1 MNKVFVL
8 ILIPFFLYSCS
19 LNSNSKIWN
28 KEQNKLEKSKDFKKI
43 DFEEKKEVTEL
54 NSSIKINFSNIQ
66 LNENSLNDQN
76 NFGSLKYLGMLEKVG
91 SFKFSKFKDINNL
104 NFKPLF
110 LENGLVF
117 FDKKGSIIRYDE
129 NSKIIWKKNYYSKS
143 EKKLSPKLSFYKEEE
158 NIYIIDTI
166 GKIYSIDI
174 LNGDLNWKN
183 NNNYPFNSEIKIS
196 QEKLFAVDY
205 NNILRC
211 FNKKD
216 GSQCWKY
223 QTETSLTL
231 SNTKYSIILYKNNV
245 IFSNSLGDVTSID
258 ISSGTVNWQIPTQS
272 NLILNQSYNF
282 KNSRLVGD
290 DNSIYFSNNQNQF
303 YSIDIKN
310 GFMNWMNQINSSLTP
325 ILIQDTIF
333 TISDEGYLYTLQ
345 KKEGNI
351 IRINDIYEIYKPKER
366 KKIKPIGFKIGNKK
380 LYLTNNDGK
389 ILVVDLSTGKVVKTQ
404 KVSRET
410 ISKPFINNEN
420 LYIIKNGSIIKFN

>member
-1 MNKVFVL
+1 VNKVFVL

-28 KEQNKLEKSKDFKKI
+28 KEQNKFEKSKDFKKI

-143 EKKLSPKLSFYKEEE
+143 EKKLSPKLSFYKEKE

-183 NNNYPFNSEIKIS
+183 NNNYPFNSEIKTS

-303 YSIDIKN
+303 YSINIKN
-310 GFMNWMNQINSSLTP
+310 GFINWMNQINSSLTP

-366 KKIKPIGFKIGNKK
+366 KKIKPIGFKIGNEK

-404 KVSRET
+404 KISRET

>member
-310 GFMNWMNQINSSLTP
+310 GFINWMNQINSSLTP

-333 TISDEGYLYTLQ
+333 TISDEGYLYTLE

-366 KKIKPIGFKIGNKK
+366 KKIKPIGFKIGNEK

-404 KVSRET
+404 KISRET

>member
-143 EKKLSPKLSFYKEEE
+143 EKKLSPKLSFYKEKE

-303 YSIDIKN
+303 YSLDIKN
-310 GFMNWMNQINSSLTP
+310 GFINWMNQINSSLTP

-366 KKIKPIGFKIGNKK
+366 KKIKPIGFKIGNEK

-404 KVSRET
+404 KISRET

>member
-143 EKKLSPKLSFYKEEE
+143 EKKLSPKLSFYKEKE

-310 GFMNWMNQINSSLTP
+310 GFINWMNQINSSLTP
-325 ILIQDTIF
+325 ILIQDSIF

-366 KKIKPIGFKIGNKK
+366 KKIKPIGFKIGNEK

-389 ILVVDLSTGKVVKTQ
+389 ILVVDLITGKVVKTQ
-404 KVSRET
+404 KISRET

>member
-143 EKKLSPKLSFYKEEE
+143 EKKLSPKLSFYKEKE

-310 GFMNWMNQINSSLTP
+310 GFTNWMNQINSSLTP

-366 KKIKPIGFKIGNKK
+366 KKIKPIGFKIGNEK

-404 KVSRET
+404 KISRET

>member
-91 SFKFSKFKDINNL
+91 SFKFSKFKDIDNL

-110 LENGLVF
+110 LEKGLVF

-143 EKKLSPKLSFYKEEE
+143 EKKLSPKLSFYKEKE

-310 GFMNWMNQINSSLTP
+310 GFINWMNQINSSITP

-366 KKIKPIGFKIGNKK
+366 KKIKPIGFKIGNQK

>member
-310 GFMNWMNQINSSLTP
+310 GFINWMNQINSSLTP

-404 KVSRET
+404 KISRET

>member
-143 EKKLSPKLSFYKEEE
+143 EKKLSPKLSFYKEKE

-310 GFMNWMNQINSSLTP
+310 GFINWMNQINSSLTP

-366 KKIKPIGFKIGNKK
+366 KKIKPIGFKIGNEK

-389 ILVVDLSTGKVVKTQ
+389 ILVIDLSTGKVVKTQ
-404 KVSRET
+404 KISRET

>member
-143 EKKLSPKLSFYKEEE
+143 EKKLSPKLSFYKEKE

-310 GFMNWMNQINSSLTP
+310 GFINWMNQINSSLTP

-366 KKIKPIGFKIGNKK
+366 KKIKPIGFKIGNEK

>member
-129 NSKIIWKKNYYSKS
+129 NSKIIWKKNFYSKS
-143 EKKLSPKLSFYKEEE
+143 EKKLSPKLSFYKEKE

-310 GFMNWMNQINSSLTP
+310 GFINWMNQINSSLTP

-333 TISDEGYLYTLQ
+333 TISDEGYLYTLE

-366 KKIKPIGFKIGNKK
+366 KKIKPIGFKIGNEK

-404 KVSRET
+404 KISRET

>member
-1 MNKVFVL
+1 VNKVFVL

-143 EKKLSPKLSFYKEEE
+143 EKKLSPKLSFYKEKE

-310 GFMNWMNQINSSLTP
+310 GLINWMNQINSSLTP

-366 KKIKPIGFKIGNKK
+366 KKIKPIGFKIGNEK

-404 KVSRET
+404 KISRET

>member
-54 NSSIKINFSNIQ
+54 NSSIKINLSNIR

-76 NFGSLKYLGMLEKVG
+76 NFGSLKYLGMLEKIG

-143 EKKLSPKLSFYKEEE
+143 EKKLSPKLSFYKEKE

-258 ISSGTVNWQIPTQS
+258 ISSGIVDWQIPTQS

-310 GFMNWMNQINSSLTP
+310 GFINWMNQINSSLTP

-404 KVSRET
+404 KISRET

>member
-66 LNENSLNDQN
+66 LNENSSNDQN

-143 EKKLSPKLSFYKEEE
+143 EKKLSPKLSFYKEKE

-310 GFMNWMNQINSSLTP
+310 GFINWMNQINSSLTP

-366 KKIKPIGFKIGNKK
+366 KKIKPIGFKIGNEK

-404 KVSRET
+404 KISRET

>member
-143 EKKLSPKLSFYKEEE
+143 EKKLSPKLSFYKEKE

-231 SNTKYSIILYKNNV
+231 SNTKYSIILYKDNV

-310 GFMNWMNQINSSLTP
+310 GFINWMNQINSSLTP

-389 ILVVDLSTGKVVKTQ
+389 ILVVDLSTGKIVKTQ

>member
-143 EKKLSPKLSFYKEEE
+143 EKKLSPKLSFYKEKE

-310 GFMNWMNQINSSLTP
+310 GFINWMNQINSSLTP

-366 KKIKPIGFKIGNKK
+366 KKIKPIGFKIGNEK

-404 KVSRET
+404 KISRET

-420 LYIIKNGSIIKFN
+420 LYIIKNGSIIMFN

>member
-1 MNKVFVL
+1 VNKVFVL

-129 NSKIIWKKNYYSKS
+129 NSKIIWKKNFYSKS
-143 EKKLSPKLSFYKEEE
+143 EKKLSPKLSFYKEKE

-310 GFMNWMNQINSSLTP
+310 GFINWMNQINSSLTP

-333 TISDEGYLYTLQ
+333 TISDEGYLYTLE

-366 KKIKPIGFKIGNKK
+366 KKIKPIGFKIGNEK

-389 ILVVDLSTGKVVKTQ
+389 ILVLDLSTGKVVKTQ
-404 KVSRET
+404 KISRET

>member
-54 NSSIKINFSNIQ
+54 NPSIKINFSNIE

-143 EKKLSPKLSFYKEEE
+143 EKKLSPKLSFYKEEK

-310 GFMNWMNQINSSLTP
+310 GFINWMNQINSSLTP

>member
-66 LNENSLNDQN
+66 LNENSSNDQN

-143 EKKLSPKLSFYKEEE
+143 EKKLSPKLSFYKEEK

-310 GFMNWMNQINSSLTP
+310 GFVNWMNRINSSLTP

>member
-310 GFMNWMNQINSSLTP
+310 GFMNWMNQINSSITP

-366 KKIKPIGFKIGNKK
+366 KKIKPIGFKIGNQK

>member
-310 GFMNWMNQINSSLTP
+310 GFINWMNQINSSLTP

-404 KVSRET
+404 KVSRQT

>member
-143 EKKLSPKLSFYKEEE
+143 EKKLSPKLSFYKEKE

-310 GFMNWMNQINSSLTP
+310 GFINWMNQINSSLTP

-389 ILVVDLSTGKVVKTQ
+389 ILVVDLSTGKIVKTQ

>member
-143 EKKLSPKLSFYKEEE
+143 EKKLSPKLSFYKEKE

-310 GFMNWMNQINSSLTP
+310 GFINWMNQINSSLTP

-366 KKIKPIGFKIGNKK
+366 KKIKPIGFKIGNQK

-404 KVSRET
+404 KISRET

>member
-310 GFMNWMNQINSSLTP
+310 GFINWMNQINSSLTP

-366 KKIKPIGFKIGNKK
+366 KKIKPIGFKIGNEK

>member
-1 MNKVFVL
+1 MNKVFIL

-143 EKKLSPKLSFYKEEE
+143 EKKLSPKLSFYKEKE

-310 GFMNWMNQINSSLTP
+310 GFINWMNQINSSLTP

-366 KKIKPIGFKIGNKK
+366 KKIKPIGFKIGNEK

>member
-143 EKKLSPKLSFYKEEE
+143 EKKLSPKLSFYKEKE

-310 GFMNWMNQINSSLTP
+310 GFINWMNQINSSLTP

-333 TISDEGYLYTLQ
+333 TISDEGYLYTLE

-404 KVSRET
+404 KISRET

>member
-143 EKKLSPKLSFYKEEE
+143 EKKLSPKLSFYKEKE

-258 ISSGTVNWQIPTQS
+258 ISSGTVNWQMPTQS

-310 GFMNWMNQINSSLTP
+310 GFINWMNQINSSLTP

-366 KKIKPIGFKIGNKK
+366 KKIKPIGFKIGNEK

-404 KVSRET
+404 KISRET

>member
-258 ISSGTVNWQIPTQS
+258 ISSGTVNWQTPTQS

-310 GFMNWMNQINSSLTP
+310 GLINWMNQINSSLTP

-366 KKIKPIGFKIGNKK
+366 KKIKPIGFKIGNEK

-404 KVSRET
+404 KISRET

>member
-143 EKKLSPKLSFYKEEE
+143 EKKLSPKLSFYKEKE

-310 GFMNWMNQINSSLTP
+310 GFINWMNQINSSLTP

-366 KKIKPIGFKIGNKK
+366 KKIKPIGFKIGNEK

-404 KVSRET
+404 KISRET

>member
-143 EKKLSPKLSFYKEEE
+143 EKKLSPKLSFYKEKE

-310 GFMNWMNQINSSLTP
+310 GFINWINQINSSLTP

-366 KKIKPIGFKIGNKK
+366 KKIKPIGFKIGNEK

-404 KVSRET
+404 KISRET

>member
-1 MNKVFVL
+1 VNKVFVL

-143 EKKLSPKLSFYKEEE
+143 EKKLSPKLSFYKEKE

-310 GFMNWMNQINSSLTP
+310 GFINWMNQINSSLTP

-333 TISDEGYLYTLQ
+333 TISDEGYLYTLE

-366 KKIKPIGFKIGNKK
+366 KKIKPIGFKIGNEK

-404 KVSRET
+404 KISRET

>member
-76 NFGSLKYLGMLEKVG
+76 NFGSLKYLGMLEKVE

-143 EKKLSPKLSFYKEEE
+143 EKKLSPKLSFYKEKE

-310 GFMNWMNQINSSLTP
+310 GLINWMNQINSSLTP

-366 KKIKPIGFKIGNKK
+366 KKIKPIGFKIGNEK

-404 KVSRET
+404 KISRET

>member
-231 SNTKYSIILYKNNV
+231 SNTKYSIILYKDNV

-310 GFMNWMNQINSSLTP
+310 GFVNWMNQINSSLTP

>member
-66 LNENSLNDQN
+66 LNENSSNDQN

-258 ISSGTVNWQIPTQS
+258 ISSGIVNWQIPTQS

-310 GFMNWMNQINSSLTP
+310 GFVNWMNRINSSLTP

-404 KVSRET
+404 KISRET

>member
-66 LNENSLNDQN
+66 LNENSSNDQN

-143 EKKLSPKLSFYKEEE
+143 EKKLSPKLSFYKEKE

-310 GFMNWMNQINSSLTP
+310 GFINWMNQINSSLTP

>member
-231 SNTKYSIILYKNNV
+231 SNTKYSIILYKDNV

-310 GFMNWMNQINSSLTP
+310 GFINWMNQINSSLTP

-366 KKIKPIGFKIGNKK
+366 KKIKPIGFKIGNEK

-404 KVSRET
+404 KISRET

>member
-143 EKKLSPKLSFYKEEE
+143 EKKLSPKLSFYKEKE

-310 GFMNWMNQINSSLTP
+310 GFINWMNQINSSLTP

-366 KKIKPIGFKIGNKK
+366 KKIKPIGYKK
-380 LYLTNNDGK
+380 GK
-389 ILVVDLSTGKVVKTQ
+389 
-404 KVSRET
+404 
-410 ISKPFINNEN
+410 
-420 LYIIKNGSIIKFN
+420 

>member
-143 EKKLSPKLSFYKEEE
+143 EKKLSPKLSFYKEKE

-310 GFMNWMNQINSSLTP
+310 GFINWMNQINSSLTP

>member
-143 EKKLSPKLSFYKEEE
+143 EKKLSPKLSFYKEKE

-310 GFMNWMNQINSSLTP
+310 GFINWMNQINSSLTP

-366 KKIKPIGFKIGNKK
+366 KKIKPIGFKIGNQK